1 MSHNSPL
8 SSTKSIATLGM
19 LTALAYAVMAICK
32 VIPPIGGFL
41 SFDLKDTVMA
51 IGGFLFGPAAAF
63 AMAVLVPLIEFVT
76 VSDTGWYGLLMNVIA
91 TSLFVCP
98 AVYLYRRK
106 HSTSAAVVGLGT
118 GILCLTLGMILWN
131 YIITPLYF
139 KMPRAAVMDMMP
151 MIVAFNL
158 VKGLCNAALIMI
170 LYPPVSTTLRKA
182 HLVAPSAYSATGGQ
196 KPKFNYVPTVIS
208 AVVLLTAV
216 LLLLALLEII

>member
-170 LYPPVSTTLRKA
+170 LYPPVSTALRKA
-182 HLVAPSAYSATGGQ
+182 HLVAPSAYSATGGK